1 MKFAGEGIPW
11 IVPISSLTCGLEV
24 WWLWVNWQGFWGAH
38 ESETGLRAQ
47 VEAFTHCWKMLPT
60 VSLGCL
66 QALEP
71 LGLILF
77 FQSHGQERETIT
89 VPGLV
94 NKISCI
100 ACGIDPALLL
110 MAPSAAEGRGA
121 DESPRSLSV
130 PGFKCQLSL
139 AEKEHFYP
147 QDPIATMTTTA
158 INTKLSE
165 CWLYPG
171 TKPRP

>member
-1 MKFAGEGIPW
+1 
-11 IVPISSLTCGLEV
+11 
-24 WWLWVNWQGFWGAH
+24 
-38 ESETGLRAQ
+38 
-47 VEAFTHCWKMLPT
+47 MLPT
-60 VSLGCL
+60 MSLGCL

-71 LGLILF
+71 VGLILF
-77 FQSHGQERETIT
+77 FQSHGQETETIT
-89 VPGLV
+89 VQGQV

-100 ACGIDPALLL
+100 AYGIDAALLF

-139 AEKEHFYP
+139 AEKERFYP
-147 QDPIATMTTTA
+147 QDPITTMTSTA

-165 CWLYPG
+165 CLLYPG